1 MANGMST
8 LITGAVA
15 VAGTAGAVTVGA
27 ALVRRPRPYLPIGH
41 ALAGPRDTDPLPDV
55 LRHGL
60 AGLTVRVR
68 PGPQDELYLGAD
80 DPVPG
85 RTLHRL
91 VLTPLLGRAQAG
103 GGRLRRDQS
112 VPFRLVIEFGGPDRD
127 ATTLLRAYELLE
139 RRLRER
145 SPLLSRC
152 VGGLP
157 EPGAVTVSVAGIV
170 DVRGLLAAQRERYLF
185 VDGSFDDVGDP
196 SAPPELVPMISE
208 PWSRWFGWDGREP
221 FASEER
227 HLLHALVRDAHADG
241 RTVRICEVP
250 SGSRRIRRAV
260 WDELLAAGVDVI
272 GDTDLRML
280 AGHLRARP
288 VRPEPAPASA
298 TGVTARSVT
307 EAA

>member
-8 LITGAVA
+8 LISGAVA

-27 ALVRRPRPYLPIGH
+27 ALVRRPRPYLPVGH
-41 ALAGPRDTDPLPDV
+41 ALAGARHADPLPDV

-68 PGPQDELYLGAD
+68 PGPQDELYLGNG

-91 VLTPLLGRAQAG
+91 VLTPLLERARAG
-103 GGRLRRDQS
+103 GGRLRPDQS
-112 VPFRLVIEFGGPDRD
+112 VPFRLVIEFCGPDRD
-127 ATTLLRAYELLE
+127 ASTLLRAYELLD
-139 RRLRER
+139 RRLREHA
-145 SPLLSRC
+145 PLLSRS
-152 VGGLP
+152 VGGLL
-157 EPGAVTVSVAGIV
+157 EPGAVTASVAGIV

-185 VDGSFDDVGDP
+185 ADGSFDDVGER

-208 PWSRWFGWDGREP
+208 PWSRRFGWDGREP

-241 RTVRICEVP
+241 RTVRICDVP
-250 SGSRRIRRAV
+250 SGSRRIRRAA
-260 WDELLAAGVDVI
+260 WGELLAAGVDSI
-272 GDTDLRML
+272 GDADLRTL
-280 AGHLRARP
+280 AGHLRAQQAG
-288 VRPEPAPASA
+288 PAAPGSA
-298 TGVTARSVT
+298 GVEAPSVT